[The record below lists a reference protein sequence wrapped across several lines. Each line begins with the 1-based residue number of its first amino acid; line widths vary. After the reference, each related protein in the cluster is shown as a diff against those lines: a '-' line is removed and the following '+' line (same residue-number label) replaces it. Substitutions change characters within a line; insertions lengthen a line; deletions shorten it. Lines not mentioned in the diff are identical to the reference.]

1 MTIAL
6 SFATRRLCYNGHSA
20 SREDRRDAAEDIS
33 MTIEITIEVPDTL
46 GHQLQQMQDRLPE
59 VLERG
64 LREIAAEAS
73 EIPHDEQSIIAV
85 LTSQPTPEQV
95 LAIRPSPALQDRMRE
110 LQELGKHGTLTTQE
124 RAELDRALLLEHM
137 VRLAK
142 ANAYRRL
149 APQP

>member
-1 MTIAL
+1 
-6 SFATRRLCYNGHSA
+6 
-20 SREDRRDAAEDIS
+20 

-46 GHQLQQMQDRLPE
+46 GRQLQQMQDRLPE

-64 LREIAAEAS
+64 LREITAEAS
-73 EIPHDEQSIIAV
+73 AVPHDEQSIIAV

-95 LAIRPSPALQDRMRE
+95 LAVRPSPALQARVRE
-110 LQELGKHGTLTTQE
+110 LQELGKSGTLTTQE

-149 APQP
+149 AQQP

>member
-1 MTIAL
+1 
-6 SFATRRLCYNGHSA
+6 
-20 SREDRRDAAEDIS
+20 

-64 LREIAAEAS
+64 LREITAEAS
-73 EIPHDEQSIIAV
+73 AVPHDEQTIIAV

-95 LAIRPSPALQDRMRE
+95 LAIWPSPALQERVRE
-110 LQELGKHGTLTTQE
+110 LQELGKQGTLTTQE
-124 RAELDRALLLEHM
+124 RAELDRALPLEHM

-142 ANAYRRL
+142 ADAYRRL
-149 APQP
+149 AKTTTSSSISS